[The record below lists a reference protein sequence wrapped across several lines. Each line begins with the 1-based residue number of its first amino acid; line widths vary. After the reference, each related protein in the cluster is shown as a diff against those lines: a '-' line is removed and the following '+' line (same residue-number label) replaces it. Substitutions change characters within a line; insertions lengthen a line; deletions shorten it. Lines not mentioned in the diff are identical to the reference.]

1 MLLKT
6 LIKKNL
12 LTTRKSVSNISTSL
26 INCTSDSF
34 ELNIHQTNVQ
44 DSSSDFSLNKPILSL
59 HCTANEPKLNLNNS
73 EIIQNS
79 KTSFVKD
86 KIVDIENTL
95 PETTARVTDS
105 STKSNVQNEYFPN
118 DKALFDNILLSE
130 QKKTDLIY
138 LGPCQPTQSEIIEKE
153 FPKIM
158 NKNERQYAFDS
169 KFYFY
174 INKKDKLSESYKSSW
189 LAYSPRNHY
198 AYCHFCWI
206 FGDNEAKKS
215 SWYRGFTD
223 WKHFKDS
230 YSAHAQSKMH
240 LRSSIATFNFKKL
253 KDIKSSL
260 SNQIDDEVKKW
271 KEILTILF
279 DTVRT
284 LCASGLPL
292 RGHRENIGIPGNHGI
307 YLNIIDLISRHN
319 STQHRL
325 GYFQACDN
333 MINELEIRTTNF
345 TSLHKLFDFLQPS
358 KLKDITND
366 ELDIHTR
373 NLISKYKCFSTDLKL
388 DIRTFI
394 DCYFVDGVQCHEN
407 NEHSVYTYLKFIT
420 DLKLE
425 DSIKEMQLLC
435 RIFLTLPISTAS
447 AERSMS
453 SLKKIKDY
461 RRSTLSEDRLNDYA
475 MLYIERDTAELI
487 DLQSTIK
494 IFSEKKAR
502 KGYKSELL

>member
-1 MLLKT
+1 LECHPSIINAAQIIFQK
-6 LIKKNL
+6 I
-12 LTTRKSVSNISTSL
+12 NIDMFL
-26 INCTSDSF
+26 
-34 ELNIHQTNVQ
+34 
-44 DSSSDFSLNKPILSL
+44 
-59 HCTANEPKLNLNNS
+59 A
-73 EIIQNS
+73 S
-79 KTSFVKD
+79 KTM
-86 KIVDIENTL
+86 EC
-95 PETTARVTDS
+95 
-105 STKSNVQNEYFPN
+105 
-118 DKALFDNILLSE
+118 ALKKLKLMRSE
-130 QKKTDLIY
+130 KYYTDLIIRAK
-138 LGPCQPTQSEIIEKE
+138 ENWEKMGLLDNE
-153 FPKIM
+153 FPETRI
-158 NKNERQYAFDS
+158 RRV
-169 KFYFY
+169 
-174 INKKDKLSESYKSSW
+174 KSMAGEVARDIGHS
-189 LAYSPRNHY
+189 AR
-198 AYCHFCWI
+198 
-206 FGDNEAKKS
+206 E
-215 SWYRGFTD
+215 
-223 WKHFKDS
+223 KH
-230 YSAHAQSKMH
+230 
-240 LRSSIATFNFKKL
+240 RS
-253 KDIKSSL
+253 
-260 SNQIDDEVKKW
+260 
-271 KEILTILF
+271 
-279 DTVRT
+279 
-284 LCASGLPL
+284 
-292 RGHRENIGIPGNHGI
+292 
-307 YLNIIDLISRHN
+307 
-319 STQHRL
+319 

-435 RIFLTLPISTAS
+435 RIFLTLPISTVS